1 MSGRYS
7 RVAGEAYDFGLN
19 LFPIDVHMKI
29 STLRAALRS
38 MSTLTFREHNT
49 QPPAGSPFASYI
61 AKFETRADKPIS
73 GLELKNL
80 YVHAPL
86 EALPFT
92 KIAKDELSALV
103 DHKRLLVTSPA
114 LTLYT
119 DGSGIG
125 GHIGAAA
132 VNTDLGAARH
142 QYLGTAPNYTVY
154 SAELVGLILALEM
167 AIDLQGNHPDAPVRI
182 FTDNQSAIQSAGG
195 TRPRAGPYQSLLF
208 KISELSRQLHKPL
221 SIHWIPAHVGVPGN
235 EAAGLE
241 AKAAARLGSSLYKTA
256 HLPIIPYL

>member
-7 RVAGEAYDFGLN
+7 RVAGEAYNFGLN
-19 LFPIDVHMKI
+19 RFPIDLHTKS
-29 STLRAALRS
+29 STIRAALRI
-38 MSTLTFREHNT
+38 MSTLTFREPDN
-49 QPPAGSPFASYI
+49 QPPAESSFARYI
-61 AKFETRADKPIS
+61 AKFKTRADKPIA
-73 GLELKNL
+73 GLELKNIH
-80 YVHAPL
+80 VHAPL

-92 KIAKDELSALV
+92 IIAKDELSALV
-103 DHKRLLVTSPA
+103 DHKRVLVKSPA
-114 LTLYT
+114 LTFYT

-142 QYLGTAPNYTVY
+142 QYLGTAPNHTVY
-154 SAELVGLILALEM
+154 SAELVGIILALEM
-167 AIDLQGNHPDAPVRI
+167 AIDLQENLPDAPVRI

-208 KISELSRQLHKPL
+208 KILELSRQLYKPL

-235 EAAGLE
+235 EAADLE

-256 HLPIIPYL
+256 PLPTIPDL